1 MTQFFKK
8 FPIVDYGGVPA
19 INLLSRVN
27 MSKLALNNKQA
38 FYDYVMNN
46 NERLDSISY
55 NYYKDSD
62 YTWLIS
68 LSNSII
74 DPYYDVPLSD
84 EDLNKLI
91 AIKYGSI
98 SAAQQKIV
106 FFRTNGLGDE
116 SNITTAAY
124 AALSIGQQKYWS
136 PVSRSE
142 SNYNSKII
150 EYVRSQEELIVTT
163 NKVIGLELS
172 AATGAFNDGELLKI
186 SGDIVAELAYST
198 TSYATIR
205 HVAGDISEGDVIEG
219 YTSGETATVDS
230 VTTITQNIPNDE
242 LIYWDAINAYDYEHE
257 LNNKK
262 TNLKLLGNQFASV
275 AQTQLKDLFL

>member
-8 FPIVDYGGVPA
+8 LPVVNYNGVPA

-27 MSKLALNNKQA
+27 MSKLALNNRQA
-38 FYDYVMNN
+38 FYDYVMDN
-46 NERLDSISY
+46 NERLDALSY
-55 NYYKDSD
+55 NYYNDSD

-68 LSNSII
+68 LSNGIV

-106 FFRTNGLGDE
+106 FFRTNGTGDE

-124 AALSIGQQKYWS
+124 AALGVGQQKYWR
-136 PVSRSE
+136 PE
-142 SNYNSKII
+142 LGNNNNII
-150 EYVRSQEELIVTT
+150 GYVRSQEELIVTT
-163 NKVIGLELS
+163 NKVVGLELS
-172 AATGAFNDGELLKI
+172 GTSGTFTDGELLKI

-198 TSYATIR
+198 TSYATVR
-205 HVAGDISEGDVIEG
+205 HIAGGISEGDVIEG

-230 VTTITQNIPNDE
+230 VTTVTQNIPDNE
-242 LIYWDAINAYDYEHE
+242 LNYWNAINAYEYENE

-262 TNLKLLGNQFASV
+262 TNLKLLSNKFAGDASK
-275 AQTQLKDLFL
+275 QLKNLFR